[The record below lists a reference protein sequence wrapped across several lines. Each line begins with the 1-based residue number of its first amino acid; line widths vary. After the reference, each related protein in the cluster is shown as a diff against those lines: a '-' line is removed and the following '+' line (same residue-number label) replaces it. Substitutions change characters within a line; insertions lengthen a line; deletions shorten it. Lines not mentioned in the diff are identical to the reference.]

1 MSQHQQVLD
10 AFVQLGKDFG
20 KIAEAKNS
28 IETAEIESIIPLVKS
43 QNAWFT
49 ENYVRQ
55 SFAALS
61 KMLEKNTLQ
70 NWLSVYGD
78 FTFPN
83 QPKNIAIIMA
93 GNIPMVGFHDLLCV
107 LISGNRAI
115 VKLSSDDRIL
125 LPAVMRNLSNYHPE
139 LASNV
144 SFAQGLLSGFDA
156 VIATGSN
163 NTSRYFE
170 AYFGK
175 YPNIIRKGRNSVA
188 VLEGDETEEEMQHL
202 AKDVFDYYGLGCRNV
217 TKLYIP
223 ENFDLD
229 RIFNGLFP
237 FAHIVNHNKYANNYD
252 YHKSLW
258 LLNREE
264 LLDNGFILLKLDTRI
279 ASPIGTLF
287 YERYPDRS
295 LLNDLLNGQ
304 KDQIQCIVGKSYV
317 PFGQSQCPA
326 LNDYADGVDTMKFLQ
341 SLC

>member
-1 MSQHQQVLD
+1 
-10 AFVQLGKDFG
+10 
-20 KIAEAKNS
+20 
-28 IETAEIESIIPLVKS
+28 
-43 QNAWFT
+43 
-49 ENYVRQ
+49 
-55 SFAALS
+55 
-61 KMLEKNTLQ
+61 
-70 NWLSVYGD
+70 
-78 FTFPN
+78 
-83 QPKNIAIIMA
+83 MA

-107 LISGNRAI
+107 LISGHSAI
-115 VKLSSDDRIL
+115 VKLSSDDKIL
-125 LPAVMRNLSNYHPE
+125 LPAVIRSLSKYEPK
-139 LASNV
+139 LAAKV

-188 VLEGDETEEEMQHL
+188 VLEGDETEEEMKLL
-202 AKDVFDYYGLGCRNV
+202 AKDIFDYYGLGCRNV

-223 ENFDLD
+223 ADFDLD

-237 FAHIVNHNKYANNYD
+237 FADIVNHNKYANNYD

-264 LLDNGFILLKLDTRI
+264 LLDNGFILLKEDTRI

-287 YERYPDRS
+287 YERYQDRS
-295 LLNDLLNGQ
+295 SLEELLASQMN
-304 KDQIQCIVGKSYV
+304 QIQCVVGRSFL

-326 LNDYADGVDTMKFLQ
+326 LNDYADGVDTMNFLQ
-341 SLC
+341 SLG